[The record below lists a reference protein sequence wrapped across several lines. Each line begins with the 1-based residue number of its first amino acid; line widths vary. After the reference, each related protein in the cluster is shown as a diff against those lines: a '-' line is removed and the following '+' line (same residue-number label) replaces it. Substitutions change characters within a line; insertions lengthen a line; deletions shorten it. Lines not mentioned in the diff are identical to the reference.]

1 MNLIKL
7 KARAKVNLSLDV
19 LAKRPDGY
27 HDIKTIM
34 QTIEL
39 HDRVFIEE
47 AKSGIEVLCK
57 NRWVPTDG
65 RNIAYKAAEKL
76 KLHFGIDKGVKIRIE
91 KNIPVSAGLAGGSSD
106 AAAVLK
112 GMNSLFELNLK
123 ENEVMEIGKTI
134 GADVP
139 FCIKGGTMLAEG
151 IGEILTPLK
160 PLPVTHM
167 VLIKPKIGISTA
179 WVYGNLNV
187 KNLTNRP
194 DTNII
199 IKYIESGNI
208 NCLAKDMRNVLET
221 VTCSKYGVIGE
232 IKQKLINLGALGS
245 MMSGSGPTV
254 FGIFS
259 DEISAK
265 KAYEAMECDRWE
277 RFVTSTVS
285 FDSVG

>member
-1 MNLIKL
+1 MNLIEL

-19 LAKRPDGY
+19 VAKRPDGY

-57 NRWVPTDG
+57 NRWVPTDR

-76 KLHFGIDKGVKIRIE
+76 KLQFGIDRGVKIRIE

-112 GMNSLFELNLK
+112 GMNSLFGLNLK
-123 ENEVMEIGKTI
+123 ENELMEIGKTI

-187 KNLTNRP
+187 KNLTSRP
-194 DTNII
+194 DTNIM

-208 NCLAKDMRNVLET
+208 KSLAKDMCNVLET
-221 VTCSKYGVIGE
+221 VTCTKYEVIDE
-232 IKQKLINLGALGS
+232 VKQRLIDLGALGS

-259 DEISAK
+259 DKKSAK
-265 KAYEAMECDRWE
+265 KAYESMECDRWE
-277 RFVTSTVS
+277 RYITSTVS
-285 FDSVG
+285 F